1 MEISDQF
8 KLDPLSTSR
17 SIRLVV
23 LQRSAKREPFQE
35 PLSCRLVEANVDCPP
50 SYVALSYTWGGEE
63 PCEPLTIRTSGSST
77 KQLLIT
83 PNCAA
88 ALRLLR
94 RSLQRK
100 SKNRRS
106 LSVWIDA
113 ICIVQTSDDERNA
126 QVAMMAEIYQR
137 AKTVVVWLGEDHA
150 PATWGSLACSKPLAL
165 FPRLGY
171 DRGRNEGLKSLAA
184 RIALKVCNNDTL
196 HHLRLSPYW
205 TRVWT
210 LQEFAHK
217 NSAVLCRDSRLFV
230 FSTLAR
236 LLAVAPKDES
246 VPSQQGMDLHVDLYE
261 WQAMATVRP
270 FRAATNQLRRVL
282 TMQASEPRDKIFAL
296 RALSPGVLG
305 KMTVDYRKPVG
316 EVFRDATRLMVEE
329 EDSLRVL
336 YFSNRKK
343 TTAGVAWEIMPSW
356 TVDFATTD
364 SEVRGS
370 YKYYYYTSLC
380 AASAGA
386 KSYFAFSG
394 DGRRLTLRGARVGK
408 VGSFVSDKF
417 PTKSQCSEGR
427 CHDHDKMMADKDEE
441 CEEKRPFPH
450 VCESPYLD
458 VLGNFMRSVTST
470 IWAGPK
476 LDAMGRSLY
485 ELLWWIIQ
493 GPKKHEWSTSMS
505 STSTSTS
512 TSSSSS
518 SNKAVRGMSV
528 VSSLVKWDS
537 RRGCQCR
544 VELRLGRLF
553 YTLDRR
559 AGFGVVGVRE
569 GDDVCL
575 LAGMDHPFILRP
587 CQGEIGRYTIVG
599 PTVFAG
605 AMGGE
610 MWPTDGDE
618 LEYFEI
624 M

>member
-1 MEISDQF
+1 MENLNQF
-8 KLDPLSTSR
+8 KLEALSTSR

-23 LQRSAKREPFQE
+23 LHRSAKNNSIQE

-63 PCEPLTIRTSGSST
+63 PCEPLTIQSSGSAR

-94 RSLQRK
+94 RSLGRK
-100 SKNRRS
+100 TKNRRS

-113 ICIVQTSDDERNA
+113 ICIDQASDDERNA

-137 AKTVVVWLGEDHA
+137 AKTAVVWLGEDHA
-150 PATWGSLACSKPLAL
+150 PDSWGSLACSKPLAL

-171 DRGRNEGLKSLAA
+171 DRGRNEGVKSLAA
-184 RIALKVCNNDTL
+184 RIALKVCNSDTL

-217 NSAVLCRDSRLFV
+217 NSAVLCRDSRLFL
-230 FSTLAR
+230 FSSLAR

-261 WQAMATVRP
+261 WQAMATTRP

-329 EDSLRVL
+329 ENSLRVL

-343 TTAGVAWEIMPSW
+343 TTAGVAWESMPSW

-370 YKYYYYTSLC
+370 YKYYYTSLC
-380 AASAGA
+380 AASGGA

-394 DGRRLTLRGARVGK
+394 DGRRLTLRGVRVGT
-408 VGSFVSDKF
+408 VGSFVSDIF
-417 PTKSQCSEGR
+417 PTTSRCSEGR
-427 CHDHDKMMADKDEE
+427 CDVDDDKMADKDGESE
-441 CEEKRPFPH
+441 VNQPFPH
-450 VCESPYLD
+450 DCESPYLD
-458 VLGNFMRSVTST
+458 VLGRFMTSVTSS

-493 GPKKHEWSTSMS
+493 GPKNKKYEWSATMS
-505 STSTSTS
+505 STSSS
-512 TSSSSS
+512 PTSSSSNRS
-518 SNKAVRGMSV
+518 VRGMSV
-528 VSSLVKWDS
+528 VSSLVNWDLL
-537 RRGCQCR
+537 RGCQCR

-569 GDDVCL
+569 GDVVCL
-575 LAGMDHPFILRP
+575 LAGIDHPFILRP
-587 CQGEIGRYTIVG
+587 CKDEIGGYTLVG

-610 MWPTDGDE
+610 MWPADEDE
-618 LEYFEI
+618 LEYLEI
-624 M
+624 V

>member
-1 MEISDQF
+1 MKISNDI

-23 LQRSAKREPFQE
+23 LQKSVKNNSVRE
-35 PLSCRLVEANVDCPP
+35 PLSCRLVEANVDRPP
-50 SYVALSYTWGGEE
+50 SYAALSYTWGGEE
-63 PCEPLTIRTSGSST
+63 P
-77 KQLLIT
+77 
-83 PNCAA
+83 
-88 ALRLLR
+88 
-94 RSLQRK
+94 
-100 SKNRRS
+100 

-113 ICIVQTSDDERNA
+113 ICIDQASDDERNA

-150 PATWGSLACSKPLAL
+150 PATWRSLACSKPLAL

-171 DRGRNEGLKSLAA
+171 DRGRNEGVKSLAA
-184 RIALKVCNNDTL
+184 RVALKVCNSDTL

-230 FSTLAR
+230 FSSLAR

-246 VPSQQGMDLHVDLYE
+246 VLSQQGMDLHVDLYE
-261 WQAMATVRP
+261 WKAMATTRP

-329 EDSLRVL
+329 EDSLPVL

-343 TTAGVAWEIMPSW
+343 TTAGVAWETMPSW
-356 TVDFATTD
+356 TVDFATAD

-370 YKYYYYTSLC
+370 YKYYYTSLC
-380 AASAGA
+380 AASGGA

-394 DGRRLTLRGARVGK
+394 DGKKLTLRGVRVGK
-408 VGSFVSDKF
+408 VGNFVSDIF

-427 CHDHDKMMADKDEE
+427 CDVDDKKMVDKDEG
-441 CEEKRPFPH
+441 CKVQSPLPH
-450 VCESPYLD
+450 DCGSPYLD
-458 VLGNFMRSVTST
+458 VLGRFMTSVTSR

-485 ELLWWIIQ
+485 ELLLWIIQ
-493 GPKKHEWSTSMS
+493 GPKKYGWSANMS
-505 STSTSTS
+505 STS

-518 SNKAVRGMSV
+518 FSNKAVRGMSV
-528 VSSLVKWDS
+528 ISSLVKWDS
-537 RRGCQCR
+537 LRGCQCR

-569 GDDVCL
+569 GDTVCL

-587 CQGEIGRYTIVG
+587 CKFEVGRYTIVG

-610 MWPTDGDE
+610 MWPTDEDE

-624 M
+624 V